1 MMRKRNI
8 LFCSLTGL
16 MCLVS
21 LFLPG
26 TVLALKDL
34 SLSRST
40 ESVAVD
46 EVQLSLLTQLDNV
59 GKLRLAGDSLAASI
73 PLEAGRVL
81 TGDEAVK
88 CAIRAQQAMGI
99 YLGDERSSSVSPRL
113 AISDGGESMVLW
125 DVSLIWPDSGF
136 TGRYLIDDET
146 GALLGIELSLKL
158 TEEFT
163 ASEDGGELTT
173 EDKETFHDM
182 INAFLAPL
190 GLDYA
195 ASYIGDD
202 RSLAQVLVVSES
214 GEADLT
220 VIRRNTT
227 DTWLYSINMQSA
239 ARSAPAP
246 AAGQ

>member
-113 AISDGGESMVLW
+113 TISDGGESMVLW

-163 ASEDGGELTT
+163 ASEDEGELTT
-173 EDKETFHDM
+173 EKEAFQDM

-227 DTWLYSINMQSA
+227 DTWLYSINMRPA
-239 ARSAPAP
+239 ARSTPAP

>member
-26 TVLALKDL
+26 TVLALRDL

-113 AISDGGESMVLW
+113 TISDGGESMVLW

-163 ASEDGGELTT
+163 ASEDEGELTT
-173 EDKETFHDM
+173 EKEAFQDM

-202 RSLAQVLVVSES
+202 RSLAQFLVVSES

-227 DTWLYSINMQSA
+227 DTWLYSINMRPA
-239 ARSAPAP
+239 ARSTPAP